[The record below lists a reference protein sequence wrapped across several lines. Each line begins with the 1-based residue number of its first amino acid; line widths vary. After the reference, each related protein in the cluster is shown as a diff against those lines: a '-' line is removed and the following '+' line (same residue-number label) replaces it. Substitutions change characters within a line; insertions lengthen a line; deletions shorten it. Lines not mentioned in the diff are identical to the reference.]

1 MIVKIITQFKEIVI
15 SNAKVERFIDL
26 QSGIPFSMVKISY
39 IGKII
44 TDLSKA
50 FVEETSLSLE
60 CEIIKTD
67 VIINSV
73 SKHKENKIEYI
84 FQEKTSKVPCSYKII
99 SFDQKFSNEK
109 AILIPKDVREL
120 PINQLHLLRELPYI
134 RLILRQDIPRGYL
147 LPFPRYKE

>member
-1 MIVKIITQFKEIVI
+1 LIVKIFTQFKEWII
-15 SNAKVERFIDL
+15 SNANVERYIDL
-26 QSGIPFSMVKISY
+26 QSGIPFSMIRLLY
-39 IGKII
+39 DGKII

-73 SKHKENKIEYI
+73 SEHKGDRIEYI
-84 FQEKTSKVPCSYKII
+84 FQEKISRVPCNYKIL

-109 AILIPKDVREL
+109 AILIPEDVREL
-120 PINQLHLLRELPYI
+120 PISQMHLLRDLPFI